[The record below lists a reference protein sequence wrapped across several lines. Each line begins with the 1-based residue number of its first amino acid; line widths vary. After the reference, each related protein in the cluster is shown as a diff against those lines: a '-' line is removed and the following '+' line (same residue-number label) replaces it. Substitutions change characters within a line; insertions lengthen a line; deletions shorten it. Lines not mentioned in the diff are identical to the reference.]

1 MKNNQPVTQRNI
13 DYAKDLLLIS
23 TTDLKGTITY
33 VNKDFIQVSGFAE
46 EELVGASHNVVRHP
60 DMPVAAFKDLWDTIK
75 AGNTWRQL
83 VKNRCKNGDHYW
95 VDAFA
100 TPVYEQD
107 RLVGFQ
113 SVRTKPT
120 EEQIRSA
127 ERLYA
132 QLNREPSASIPRH
145 RSFFNIPLK
154 WILFVG
160 FGVLLLLQLA
170 LLGINIKESD
180 SIVSTV
186 QHETEQR
193 VQIQQAWAAA
203 TQNMPQPLPPEIKGF
218 EAKLT
223 QIGKSNGWA
232 QAVVAGGQRA
242 FISTLSIMLA
252 LVVVTVSLYILIL
265 NLLIRPLSQ
274 VGRQIKLMAAG
285 QLRQTIDVAGN
296 NEIGQLS
303 EAAKLLQAR
312 LGTIFGQFTESAQSL
327 TASSGHLSAS
337 GNTALQGMENQS
349 SETEQVAAAMNEMT
363 ATVQEVARSAA
374 DAAVAVQSADEE
386 TRNGYSKVEQT
397 HQAISL
403 LVEKNEN
410 TAKVI
415 EQLRQDGDAINSIT
429 NLISSIADQTNLL
442 ALNAAIEAARA
453 GEHGRG
459 FAVVADEVRSLAAK
473 TQQSTLQINDMINH
487 LREGITEAV
496 KAMDSGRDQMGAVKA
511 HADETE
517 QSLKQI
523 NASIQQI
530 DVMSTQI
537 ATATEEQSAVA
548 EEMNRNISSISRQTE
563 MTTENS
569 KEIAVQG
576 DKLAVM
582 AGNLQKLLAQFR
594 IDRN

>member
-1 MKNNQPVTQRNI
+1 MKNNQPVTQRNV

-23 TTDLKGTITY
+23 TTDLKGIITY
-33 VNKDFIQVSGFAE
+33 VNNDFIQVSGFVE
-46 EELVGASHNVVRHP
+46 EELIGASHNVVRHP
-60 DMPVAAFKDLWDTIK
+60 DMPTAAFKDLWDTVK

-95 VDAFA
+95 VDAFV

-120 EEQIRSA
+120 EEQVRSV
-127 ERLYA
+127 ERLFA
-132 QLNREPSASIPRH
+132 QLNREPNAGISQK

-154 WILFVG
+154 WVLFAG
-160 FGVLLLLQLA
+160 FGFLLLLQLA
-170 LLGINIKESD
+170 LLGINIHESN
-180 SIVSTV
+180 SMASTV
-186 QHETEQR
+186 QNETAQLAQLQESW
-193 VQIQQAWAAA
+193 VAA
-203 TQNMPQPLPPEIKGF
+203 TQTIPQPMTSALKEF
-218 EAKLT
+218 DTKLT
-223 QIGKSNGWA
+223 HITKSTGWA
-232 QAVVAGGQRA
+232 QAMVADGERA
-242 FISTLSIMLA
+242 LMRTLMIMFA
-252 LVVVTVSLYILIL
+252 LVIVTVILYFLIL
-265 NLLIRPLSQ
+265 NMLLKPLGH

-285 QLRQTIDVAGN
+285 QLRQTIEVAGN

-312 LGTIFGQFTESAQSL
+312 LGTVFGQFTESAQLL
-327 TASSGHLSAS
+327 TASSGHLSVS
-337 GNTALQGMENQS
+337 GNKALQGMENQS

-374 DAAVAVQSADEE
+374 DAAVAVQSADRE

-397 HQAISL
+397 HQAISV